1 MAIKPIVV
9 ELSRYVSVGSRLLV
23 AGVMAGLLTACAT
36 VATPD
41 KPAEVISPADITPVT
56 RSGEALLKLPPP
68 AGKILV
74 GVYHFRDLTGQFKP
88 SPSNNYSTAVTQ
100 GASAFLIKALLD
112 SGWFIPLERQGL
124 NNVLTERKI
133 RVQQLGQ
140 NSTGR
145 LLSAPLIIEGG
156 IVAYDSN
163 TRTGGVGA
171 QYLGIGAS
179 TQYRED
185 QVTVNLRLVD
195 IQSGKILHSVN
206 ATKSIF
212 SRKVNSQV
220 FSFVRFKELLEME
233 AGYTYNEP
241 VQMCVSDAIESALIQ
256 IIAVGL
262 EEKSWALK
270 NPADINSPIFRK
282 YLSAYRR
289 TPVGVEGRDVA
300 RRRNPKRYT
309 VKMLDPG
316 VYTYEDALKAKK

>member
-1 MAIKPIVV
+1 MNMIKT
-9 ELSRYVSVGSRLLV
+9 LTLL
-23 AGVMAGLLTACAT
+23 ALAGLTSACAT
-36 VATPD
+36 FQSPRS
-41 KPAEVISPADITPVT
+41 PANVVSPADITPT
-56 RSGEALLKLPPP
+56 TLSGSALKKLPAP

-133 RVQQLGQ
+133 RAQQFGDRA
-140 NSTGR
+140 TGT

-163 TRTGGVGA
+163 IRTGGLGA

-195 IQSGKILHSVN
+195 VQSGKILHSVN
-206 ATKSIF
+206 TTKSIF

-241 VQMCVSDAIESALIQ
+241 VQMCVNDAIEAALIQ

-270 NPADINSPIFRK
+270 NPADINNVVFRK
-282 YLSAYRR
+282 YLKSYRS
-289 TPVGVEGRDVA
+289 TPVNQIDRKIA
-300 RRRNPKRYT
+300 RKRNPARYT

-316 VYTYEDALKAKK
+316 VYTYDKASEVSPADL